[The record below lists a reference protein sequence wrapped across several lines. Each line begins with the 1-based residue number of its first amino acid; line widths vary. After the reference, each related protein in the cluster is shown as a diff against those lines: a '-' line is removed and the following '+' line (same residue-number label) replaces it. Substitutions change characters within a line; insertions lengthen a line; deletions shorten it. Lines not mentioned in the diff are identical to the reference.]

1 MNIDLL
7 FKIAGIGILIAVL
20 HQILT
25 KAGRDDQAMMTTLAG
40 MVIVLTVVVKEIST
54 LFETV
59 RTVFNL

>member
-1 MNIDLL
+1 MEIDLL

-20 HQILT
+20 NQVLSE
-25 KAGRDDQAMMTTLAG
+25 AGREHHAMMITLAG
-40 MVIVLTVVVKEIST
+40 IVIVLTVIVKEIST

>member
-7 FKIAGIGILIAVL
+7 LKIAGIGILIAVL

>member
-7 FKIAGIGILIAVL
+7 IKIAGIGILIAVL

-25 KAGRDDQAMMTTLAG
+25 KAGREDQAMMVTLAG

-54 LFETV
+54 LFQTV
-59 RTVFNL
+59 RAVFNL